1 MYFFVERKLFV
12 LTALASLVAPPVAR
26 GQALTATTN
35 DSGAACSWT
44 DVVRDSGGRA
54 PRTDTLGR
62 RDSVT
67 IGRGMSSARQP
78 DIRLFAAVSARE
90 VRFAAQ
96 PRIRVRL
103 CNGAI
108 DSLHVLERRNL
119 PSPVRVGTTYRDVY
133 VAVEMLG
140 HLNAMCLSGLVTGQ
154 RPADSTRAGQA
165 SAPCVSLGIADSTGA
180 IRAPTAPRRPPQ

>member
-1 MYFFVERKLFV
+1 MYVFVERQLFF
-12 LTALASLVAPPVAR
+12 LTALASLGASAVAR
-26 GQALTATTN
+26 GQVLTAATS

-54 PRTDTLGR
+54 PRMDTLGR

-67 IGRGMSSARQP
+67 LGRGTASARQP
-78 DIRLFAAVSARE
+78 DIRLFAAVSAKE

-103 CNGAI
+103 CNGAL

-119 PSPVRVGTTYRDVY
+119 PSPVQVGTTYRDVY
-133 VAVEMLG
+133 VAVEILG
-140 HLNAMCLSGLVTGQ
+140 HLNALCLNGLLTGQ
-154 RPADSTRAGQA
+154 RTSDTTRGGR
-165 SAPCVSLGIADSTGA
+165 SAEPCASLGIADSTGA
-180 IRAPTAPRRPPQ
+180 IRAPAAPRRPPQ